1 MDGTSQ
7 GQGHPRQSLRLGGW
21 VLCHGG
27 GEEYMTMPSSS
38 EPMPAPQP
46 HPRVDESPNLW
57 YRLSAPP
64 PVPMNASLDDREQ
77 SRRGRIVSQ
86 IIAGEL
92 IALLFIA
99 VDLPLAKAVFP
110 SVLFALVC
118 CASAIALNRQ
128 GYTASASWLM
138 VISVDG
144 ALIWALLTAHGGL
157 DPLYLPAFYLMVT
170 AALIAAA
177 ALPSVALFGV
187 TLFNCLF
194 IFIDIRLQART
205 MMWDQMI
212 SSTAIL
218 YSMIL
223 GPITLHVISALMAYV
238 WTRSAARAL
247 RRADRAEDV
256 ARLESIQAEQ
266 SRLLEA
272 GIQQILATHL
282 RFASG
287 DLSARAPAQ
296 PDNMLW
302 QVSVA
307 LNNLL
312 SRYQRLSL
320 EDGFSR
326 LAEEQV
332 GQARLA
338 IRIWQGRQTPRW
350 PQPVGSPLDSL
361 LADLKQLFA
370 QIPPPRSPYAP
381 PSPRLE
387 ADKYLDWPD
396 LGDGPSGDS
405 TGK

>member
-1 MDGTSQ
+1 
-7 GQGHPRQSLRLGGW
+7 
-21 VLCHGG
+21 
-27 GEEYMTMPSSS
+27 
-38 EPMPAPQP
+38 
-46 HPRVDESPNLW
+46 
-57 YRLSAPP
+57 
-64 PVPMNASLDDREQ
+64 MNASLDDREQ

-92 IALLFIA
+92 IALLLVA
-99 VDLPLAKAVFP
+99 VDIPLAQAIFP
-110 SVLFALVC
+110 SILLALVG

-128 GYTASASWLM
+128 GNIAAASWLM
-138 VISVDG
+138 VINVDG
-144 ALIWALLTAHGGL
+144 ALMWALLTAHGGL

-177 ALPSVALFGV
+177 ALPSAAVFGV

-194 IFIDIRLQART
+194 IFIDIRQQAHT

-212 SSTAIL
+212 TSSAIL

-223 GPITLHVISALMAYV
+223 GPVTLHIISALMAYA

-247 RRADRAEDV
+247 RRADRAEEI
-256 ARLESIQAEQ
+256 ARLERNQAEQ
-266 SRLLEA
+266 NRRLEA
-272 GIQQILATHL
+272 GIQLILATHV
-282 RFASG
+282 RFANG
-287 DLSARAPAQ
+287 DLSARAPAH
-296 PDNMLW
+296 PDNVLW

-326 LAEEQV
+326 MAEEQV

-338 IRIWQGRQTPRW
+338 LRMWQGRQTPRW
-350 PQPVGSPLDSL
+350 PQPVGSPIDSL
-361 LADLKQLFA
+361 LADLKQLFSRV
-370 QIPPPRSPYAP
+370 PPPRSPYAP
-381 PSPRLE
+381 PSPSHE
-387 ADKYLDWPD
+387 PGAYLDWPD
-396 LGDGPSGDS
+396 LGDGLSGG

>member
-1 MDGTSQ
+1 
-7 GQGHPRQSLRLGGW
+7 
-21 VLCHGG
+21 
-27 GEEYMTMPSSS
+27 MTLPSNS
-38 EPMPAPQP
+38 EPTPAIRPQS
-46 HPRVDESPNLW
+46 RFEDSTNLW

-64 PVPMNASLDDREQ
+64 TVPANASLDDREQ

-92 IALLFIA
+92 IALLLIA
-99 VDLPLAKAVFP
+99 IDIPLAKSVFP
-110 SVLFALVC
+110 SVLLALVC
-118 CASAIALNRQ
+118 CASAIALNHL
-128 GYTASASWLM
+128 GHTTAASWLI

-144 ALIWALLTAHGGL
+144 ALMWALLTAHGGL

-177 ALPSVALFGV
+177 ALPSAAVFGV

-194 IFIDIRLQART
+194 IFIDVRQQAHT

-212 SSTAIL
+212 TSAAIL

-223 GPITLHVISALMAYV
+223 GPITLHIISALMAYV

-247 RRADRAEDV
+247 RRADRAEDI
-256 ARLESIQAEQ
+256 AHLESIQAEQ
-266 SRLLEA
+266 NRRLEA
-272 GIQQILATHL
+272 GIQQILETHL

-287 DLSARAPAQ
+287 DLSARAPAH

-326 LAEEQV
+326 MAEEQV

-338 IRIWQGRQTPRW
+338 IRMWQGRQAPRW
-350 PQPVGSPLDSL
+350 PQPVGSPIDSL

-387 ADKYLDWPD
+387 PDKYLDWPD

-405 TGK
+405 AGK

>member
-1 MDGTSQ
+1 
-7 GQGHPRQSLRLGGW
+7 
-21 VLCHGG
+21 
-27 GEEYMTMPSSS
+27 MTMPANS
-38 EPMPAPQP
+38 ERMPALRAQS
-46 HPRVDESPNLW
+46 HFEESTNPW

-64 PVPMNASLDDREQ
+64 PVPVNASLDDREQ

-92 IALLFIA
+92 ITLLLVA
-99 VDLPLAKAVFP
+99 VDLPLAQAIFP
-110 SVLFALVC
+110 SILLALVG
-118 CASAIALNRQ
+118 CASAVALNRQ
-128 GYTASASWLM
+128 GNITAASWLM
-138 VISVDG
+138 VINVDG
-144 ALIWALLTAHGGL
+144 ALMWALLTAHGGL

-177 ALPSVALFGV
+177 ALPSAAVFGV

-194 IFIDIRLQART
+194 IFIDIRQQAHT

-212 SSTAIL
+212 TSSAIL

-223 GPITLHVISALMAYV
+223 GPITLHIISALMAYV

-247 RRADRAEDV
+247 RRADRAEDI
-256 ARLESIQAEQ
+256 ARLERNQAEQ
-266 SRLLEA
+266 NRRLEA
-272 GIQQILATHL
+272 GIQLILATHV
-282 RFASG
+282 RFANG
-287 DLSARAPAQ
+287 DLSARAPAH
-296 PDNMLW
+296 PDNVLW

-312 SRYQRLSL
+312 ARYQRLSL

-338 IRIWQGRQTPRW
+338 LRMWQGRQTPRW
-350 PQPVGSPLDSL
+350 PQPVGSPIDSL

-370 QIPPPRSPYAP
+370 RVPPPRSPYAP
-381 PSPRLE
+381 PLPGHE
-387 ADKYLDWPD
+387 PDGYMDWPD
-396 LGDGPSGDS
+396 LGDGLSGGA
-405 TGK
+405 GK

>member
-1 MDGTSQ
+1 
-7 GQGHPRQSLRLGGW
+7 
-21 VLCHGG
+21 
-27 GEEYMTMPSSS
+27 MTMPSNS
-38 EPMPAPQP
+38 EPLPALEA
-46 HPRVDESPNLW
+46 HVEESTNLW

-64 PVPMNASLDDREQ
+64 PVPFNASLDDREQ

-86 IIAGEL
+86 IIASEL
-92 IALLFIA
+92 ITLLLIA
-99 VDLPLAKAVFP
+99 TDLPLAKAIFP

-128 GYTASASWLM
+128 GYTAAASWLM
-138 VISVDG
+138 VINVDG
-144 ALIWALLTAHGGL
+144 ALMWALLTARGGL
-157 DPLYLPAFYLMVT
+157 DPLYLPAFYLMVI

-177 ALPSVALFGV
+177 ALPSLAVFSV

-194 IFIDIRLQART
+194 IFIDIRQQAHT

-212 SSTAIL
+212 TSSAIL

-223 GPITLHVISALMAYV
+223 GPIALHIISALMAYI

-247 RRADRAEDV
+247 RRADRAEDI
-256 ARLESIQAEQ
+256 ARLESMQAEQ
-266 SRLLEA
+266 SRRLEA

-287 DLSARAPAQ
+287 DLSARAPAH

-326 LAEEQV
+326 MAEEQV
-332 GQARLA
+332 GQARMA
-338 IRIWQGRQTPRW
+338 IRMWQGRQTPRW
-350 PQPVGSPLDSL
+350 PQPVGSPIDSL
-361 LADLKQLFA
+361 IADLKQLFA

-381 PSPRLE
+381 PSPQLDPGGYLE
-387 ADKYLDWPD
+387 WPD
-396 LGDGPSGDS
+396 LGDGPSGHR